1 MLGILEIKAC
11 IRHDYLH
18 IHLYIAKI
26 NQQADDT
33 SNSTNLHVWKQD
45 CEVFHTFTT
54 LNRVKQTCRGLVTG
68 ISLVPICV
76 QPKIPQ
82 QCTNI
87 QFQNIVS
94 GKNTYATKSG
104 CNPKKADGTS
114 NSNCC

>member
-1 MLGILEIKAC
+1 MC
-11 IRHDYLH
+11 HDIFAH
-18 IHLYIAKI
+18 TFVHKKI

-33 SNSTNLHVWKQD
+33 SNSTNLPVWKQD

-82 QCTNI
+82 
-87 QFQNIVS
+87 
-94 GKNTYATKSG
+94 
-104 CNPKKADGTS
+104 
-114 NSNCC
+114 